1 MGYGSYTAGDWQK
14 LKTSRNLGA
23 SQNANQTFINRT
35 ISDKL
40 NSRYIDIRESFDSD
54 DSPNSTPIILGFD
67 VTGSMGFLA
76 NEIAT
81 KSLNDTITKILSDN
95 IVVNP
100 HFMCAAFTNNKSPL
114 QVTQFEADIRV
125 TEQLLDFVLGGGN
138 KYSFDNLLWYFAAR
152 HTAIDSYKKRGKKGI
167 LISIGDEICG
177 ANDNRLT
184 PFEFRNVFD
193 DKCTH
198 SYSFNEL
205 YKMASKQYEVVHIVI
220 GDDYRFDRQDSY
232 NSYDGWQQALPGRV
246 AKIRDTNVKYLSD
259 VIIAVIKLINGASKQ
274 EVTENNMLTPEA
286 KSVVAYAIEDMNIV
300 TDYGEST

>member
-14 LKTSRNLGA
+14 LKISRNLGA
-23 SQNANQTFINRT
+23 SQNADQTFVRRN

-40 NSRYIDIRESFDSD
+40 NSKFIDIRESFDSD

-81 KSLNDTITKILSDN
+81 KSLNDTITKILSN
-95 IVVNP
+95 KIVVNP
-100 HFMCAAFTNNKSPL
+100 HFMCAAFTDKLSPL

-138 KYSFDNLLWYFAAR
+138 QYSFDNLLWYFAAK
-152 HTAIDSYKKRGKKGI
+152 HTVIDSYRKRGKKGF

-177 ANDNRLT
+177 ADKNTLFSSDIKAVFNDH
-184 PFEFRNVFD
+184 
-193 DKCTH
+193 CYC
-198 SYSFNEL
+198 SYSFNDT
-205 YKMASKQYEVVHIVI
+205 YKMASEQYEVVHIVI
-220 GDDYRFDRQDSY
+220 GKDWRFDKKCNN

-246 AKIRDTNVKYLSD
+246 GKIKANDVEYLSD
-259 VIIAVIKLINGASKQ
+259 VIIAIIKLLNGASKQ
-274 EVTENNMLTPEA
+274 EVTNNSMLTPAA
-286 KSVVAYAIEDMNIV
+286 KSAVAFAIEDMNIV
-300 TDYGEST
+300 ED